1 MSFSLKTRNS
11 SDAKH
16 RILLSLVLS
25 IGILLCLV
33 NALYLVHFVE
43 FHTFVTDIQSTN
55 HIHNMDGKERL
66 IQMLK
71 HAGITNITSAQLS
84 QLPSWNDVV
93 SMYGDSPKIVGLE
106 TCQTFTETISSH
118 SRLLA
123 PAGVFNSGTNL
134 LAELLL
140 KNCVLP
146 RHGKGTGVRWQVNWG
161 KHQPPRFRNSHYLDV
176 SIKNNSVIMP
186 VVTIRDPYSWLQ
198 SMCRHRYSAHW
209 FHPPHHCPNFVPDER
224 DYEFLQYA
232 NVYKRAKFRKFHH
245 DDPWLVDNV
254 MNTANFNKTQ
264 TVVPLYVRYKLIN
277 TTHTSLAHLWNDWYN
292 EYMVGDFPRIV
303 VRMEDLVFHAE
314 QVIQQVC
321 TCVGG
326 TFAATDFQYII
337 DSAKH
342 GEIHGNDKTSLL
354 DAMIRYGSRRQ
365 DHTRGMTQDDL
376 DYARKVLD
384 EKLMHMFGYS
394 HPIHR

>member
-1 MSFSLKTRNS
+1 
-11 SDAKH
+11 
-16 RILLSLVLS
+16 
-25 IGILLCLV
+25 
-33 NALYLVHFVE
+33 
-43 FHTFVTDIQSTN
+43 
-55 HIHNMDGKERL
+55 
-66 IQMLK
+66 
-71 HAGITNITSAQLS
+71 
-84 QLPSWNDVV
+84 
-93 SMYGDSPKIVGLE
+93 
-106 TCQTFTETISSH
+106 
-118 SRLLA
+118 
-123 PAGVFNSGTNL
+123 
-134 LAELLL
+134 
-140 KNCVLP
+140 
-146 RHGKGTGVRWQVNWG
+146 
-161 KHQPPRFRNSHYLDV
+161 
-176 SIKNNSVIMP
+176 
-186 VVTIRDPYSWLQ
+186 
-198 SMCRHRYSAHW
+198 
-209 FHPPHHCPNFVPDER
+209 
-224 DYEFLQYA
+224 
-232 NVYKRAKFRKFHH
+232 
-245 DDPWLVDNV
+245 